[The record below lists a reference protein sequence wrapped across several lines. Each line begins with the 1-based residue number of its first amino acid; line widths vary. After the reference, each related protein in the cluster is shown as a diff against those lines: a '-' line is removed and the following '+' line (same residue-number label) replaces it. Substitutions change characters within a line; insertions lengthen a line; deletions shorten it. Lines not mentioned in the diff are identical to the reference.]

1 MAVLTVV
8 RGLPGSGKTTYAKKN
23 FRCLILEQDMF
34 HERNGFYQWSAA
46 VMRDAVKW
54 CAKTARDALRLGM
67 DVCVVNTFTKKEY
80 VETYRQMAEDLEV
93 DFNVIRIEGDFGNVH
108 SVPPGAMSAMRRV
121 FEDWPG
127 ETVVRN

>member
-1 MAVLTVV
+1 MAILTVV

-34 HERNGFYQWSAA
+34 HERNGFYQWRGGA
-46 VMRDAVKW
+46 MRDAVKW

-67 DVCVVNTFTKKEY
+67 DVCVVNTSTKKEY
-80 VETYRQMAEDLEV
+80 VETYRQMAEDLGV
-93 DFNVIRIEGDFGNVH
+93 DFNVVRIEGDFGSIH
-108 SVPPGAMSAMRRV
+108 SVPPGVMSAMERM

-127 ETVVRN
+127 ETIIRN